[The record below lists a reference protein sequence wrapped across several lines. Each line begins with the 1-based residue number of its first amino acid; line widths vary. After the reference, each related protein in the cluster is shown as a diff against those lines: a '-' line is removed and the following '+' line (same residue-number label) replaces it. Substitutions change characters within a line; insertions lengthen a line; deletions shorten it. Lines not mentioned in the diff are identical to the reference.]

1 MPANSLSEQ
10 QGVAFSSKMPQVS
23 QKVRAGERAEM
34 RGEERADAGGE
45 EAIAFAPVNAP

>member
-23 QKVRAGERAEM
+23 QKARAGERAEM
-34 RGEERADAGGE
+34 RGEEQADASGE
-45 EAIAFAPVNAP
+45 EAITFALVNAP